1 MASNLIK
8 ISKVTLNIGTGEPGE
23 KLDKAVRLLQMISGA
38 KPVQTVTQ
46 KRIPT
51 WKIRPGLAIG
61 CKVTLRRQPADALL
75 RRLLKAVN
83 NTLKPTSFDDAG
95 NVSFGIPEYL
105 EIPGAEYDAQIGII
119 GLEVAVTLQRP
130 GFRIK
135 RRALKR
141 RKVPRRHQIS
151 QEDAITFMQAQYGL
165 TVGGSA

>member
-1 MASNLIK
+1 MRQIALE
-8 ISKVTLNIGTGEPGE
+8 KVTLNIGTGEPGE